1 MPVASRKLP
10 TPQGAAAARRMLL
23 DGLARGADILELVS
37 ELASRHPPSNTL
49 PGEVF
54 LRLAAG
60 ALEWCV
66 PSREEPPARE
76 GSRRGPP
83 QVLISRAAEPQLGAG
98 LG

>member
-1 MPVASRKLP
+1 
-10 TPQGAAAARRMLL
+10 
-23 DGLARGADILELVS
+23 
-37 ELASRHPPSNTL
+37 L